1 MSGASAIVGE
11 PDVFGAAI
19 NGNIELVKEHVLAD
33 AGCVLKAQSEY
44 VCLFRARAAAAHD
57 VSNPVHR
64 CSSVQ
69 FF

>member
-1 MSGASAIVGE
+1 MSGASGKD
-11 PDVFGAAI
+11 DVITAARS
-19 NGNIELVKEHVLAD
+19 GNVKLVKDHVLAD
-33 AGCVLKAQSEY
+33 AGCVIKAQSEY